1 MSINLK
7 ALTQGRT
14 DHCVT
19 YLPSEIQVCFSG
31 TLPEL
36 VFPTSLSLSAEKGT
50 LSSCHL
56 ELCPMTLTYENGLDT
71 VAVKHHAKYLGQS

>member
-14 DHCVT
+14 DHCIT
-19 YLPSEIQVCFSG
+19 EIQVCFSG

-36 VFPTSLSLSAEKGT
+36 VFPISLSLSAEKRT

-56 ELCPMTLTYENGLDT
+56 ELYPMSLTYENGLDT
-71 VAVKHHAKYLGQS
+71 VAVNHHAKYLGQS